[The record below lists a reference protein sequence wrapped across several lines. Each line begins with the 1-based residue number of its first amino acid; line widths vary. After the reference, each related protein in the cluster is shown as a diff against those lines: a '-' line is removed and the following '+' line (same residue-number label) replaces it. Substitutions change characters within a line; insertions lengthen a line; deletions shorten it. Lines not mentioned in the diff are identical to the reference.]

1 MGGECEMNGAEGGQ
15 GKQGFDHEI
24 WKKETTGK
32 S

>member
-24 WKKETTGK
+24 
-32 S
+32 